1 MVVWVGVYLEKHSV
15 VWVQKSWEFMNTNYN
30 SLTATSL
37 MSQSPLE
44 VLPDITRASFFQLHC
59 FQPTSPTQVLSLG
72 LPYHKE
78 GPPIQGFLSPN
89 WAFGLLD
96 IEQVLNQE
104 LF

>member
-1 MVVWVGVYLEKHSV
+1 
-15 VWVQKSWEFMNTNYN
+15 
-30 SLTATSL
+30 

-44 VLPDITRASFFQLHC
+44 VLPDVTRESL
-59 FQPTSPTQVLSLG
+59 FQPASPTQALYLG
-72 LPYHKE
+72 LPYHKK

-89 WAFGLLD
+89 WPFGLLD